1 MSATRSTCSPGN
13 WRRTEPIDVTA
24 TFPAGARVRH
34 RNPALAGNV
43 GTITA
48 NRRGRLYQHSGHL
61 DPACGHRVAVV
72 DVWVVWGNPDPHA
85 GGLVTGFYNADAL
98 DPEPPEGGER

>member
-1 MSATRSTCSPGN
+1 MRSTCSPGD
-13 WRRTEPIDVTA
+13 WRRTEPIEVTA

-43 GTITA
+43 GTVTA
-48 NRRGRLYQHSGHL
+48 NRRGRVYQHSGL
-61 DPACGHRVAVV
+61 DSACGHRVAVV
-72 DVWVVWGNPDPHA
+72 DVRVVWDNPDPDA
-85 GGLVTGFYNADAL
+85 GGLVTGFCTAGAL